1 MLCSVVPHDYAT
13 GHKLNCF
20 LVDGD
25 DAERLFLVGV
35 LNSFVIEWRIRQLA
49 RSNHIKKFMLVQI
62 PAPRPPRAAVERI
75 AALVATLVT
84 ADERFQDLR
93 PLLKG
98 HKPVHEPND
107 RHEIKCQIDA
117 EVARLFDLNRSELDR
132 VLSVYDKVPEGTKR
146 RVRELFSSEASATSQ
161 NKALASEARR
171 LIAAHRDEYPR
182 LRPGEV
188 LLAAAVLQQTT
199 DVEAGDLALVEIV
212 RGFEQEPGMAAPPV
226 ASWPSTLSST
236 LLPRLRFFVLGL
248 ADLGHGS
255 LACQRVREELRGWE
269 IVDSQ
274 EWIDPEDDPL
284 LPQVLEI

>member
-1 MLCSVVPHDYAT
+1 M
-13 GHKLNCF
+13 
-20 LVDGD
+20 
-25 DAERLFLVGV
+25 
-35 LNSFVIEWRIRQLA
+35 
-49 RSNHIKKFMLVQI
+49 
-62 PAPRPPRAAVERI
+62 
-75 AALVATLVT
+75 
-84 ADERFQDLR
+84 
-93 PLLKG
+93 
-98 HKPVHEPND
+98 HEAHD

-117 EVARLFDLNRSELDR
+117 EVARLFDLSGSELDR

-146 RVRELFSSEASATSQ
+146 RVRELFSKEASATSQ

-171 LIAAHRDEYPR
+171 LIEAHRDEYPR
-182 LRPGEV
+182 LQPGEV
-188 LLAAAVLQQTT
+188 LLAAAVLQQV
-199 DVEAGDLALVEIV
+199 DEEAGDLALVEIV
-212 RGFEQEPGMAAPPV
+212 RGFQPEPGMAAPPV

>member
-1 MLCSVVPHDYAT
+1 MKESR
-13 GHKLNCF
+13 
-20 LVDGD
+20 
-25 DAERLFLVGV
+25 AE
-35 LNSFVIEWRIRQLA
+35 
-49 RSNHIKKFMLVQI
+49 
-62 PAPRPPRAAVERI
+62 VERI
-75 AALVATLVT
+75 AALVAALVT

-98 HKPVHEPND
+98 QKPAHEAHD

-117 EVARLFDLNRSELDR
+117 EVARLFDLSGSELDR
-132 VLSVYDKVPEGTKR
+132 VLSAYDKVPEGTKR
-146 RVRELFSSEASATSQ
+146 RVRELFSKEASATSQ

-171 LIAAHRDEYPR
+171 LIEAHRDEYPR
-182 LRPGEV
+182 LQPGEV
-188 LLAAAVLQQTT
+188 LLAAAVLQQV
-199 DVEAGDLALVEIV
+199 DEEAGDLALVEIV
-212 RGFEQEPGMAAPPV
+212 RGFQLEPGMAAPPV

>member
-1 MLCSVVPHDYAT
+1 M
-13 GHKLNCF
+13 
-20 LVDGD
+20 
-25 DAERLFLVGV
+25 
-35 LNSFVIEWRIRQLA
+35 
-49 RSNHIKKFMLVQI
+49 
-62 PAPRPPRAAVERI
+62 ERI

-84 ADERFQDLR
+84 ADERFKDLR

-98 HKPVHEPND
+98 HKPAREAHD

-132 VLSVYDKVPEGTKR
+132 VLSIYDKVPEGTKR

-171 LIAAHRDEYPR
+171 LIEAHRDEYPR
-182 LRPGEV
+182 LRPGKV

-212 RGFEQEPGMAAPPV
+212 RSFQQDPGMAAPPV